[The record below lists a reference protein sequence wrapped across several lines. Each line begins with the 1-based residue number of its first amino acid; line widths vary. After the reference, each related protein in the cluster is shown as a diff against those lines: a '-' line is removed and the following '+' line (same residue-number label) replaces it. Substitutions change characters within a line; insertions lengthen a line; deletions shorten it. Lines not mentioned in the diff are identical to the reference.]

1 MSIKRTNRDF
11 NLSVAKQLIED
22 GGTLI
27 DVRTWSE
34 FCSGHICGAH
44 IVPTP
49 LPDELERNPKLLKI
63 FGDKLRTVTKY
74 KRRNHPIIVY
84 CKKGFRADRTRK
96 ILESFGFKNVVNL
109 GGVEAKPLK
118 TLIARGGNDYLKI
131 CKCSRV

>member
-49 LPDELERNPKLLKI
+49 LPDELERNPKLLK
-63 FGDKLRTVTKY
+63 
-74 KRRNHPIIVY
+74 
-84 CKKGFRADRTRK
+84 
-96 ILESFGFKNVVNL
+96 LESFGFKNVVNL

>member
-63 FGDKLRTVTKY
+63 F
-74 KRRNHPIIVY
+74 
-84 CKKGFRADRTRK
+84 AD
-96 ILESFGFKNVVNL
+96 NL
-109 GGVEAKPLK
+109 GQLQNTNEAIIRSLCIVKKDLELIVLEKYWKVSDSK
-118 TLIARGGNDYLKI
+118 TLLT
-131 CKCSRV
+131 